1 MSDSKYLNTL
11 LLEVMISLKN
21 ELVIILDLSDITVQI
36 VFDAWWATMI
46 GGS

>member
-1 MSDSKYLNTL
+1 MSDSKYVNTL
-11 LLEVMISLKN
+11 LIEVMISLKN

-36 VFDAWWATMI
+36 VLDAWWATMI